1 MIRFKDNIFIT
12 KTNEEAIIILDGE
25 TDDFWGVEGPL
36 ANIIYAIYENKNVN
50 FEVIITS
57 VLKEYKVSKEE
68 VTADIHDCFKTL
80 VENGLAF
87 YA

>member
-1 MIRFKDNIFIT
+1 M
-12 KTNEEAIIILDGE
+12 
-25 TDDFWGVEGPL
+25 
-36 ANIIYAIYENKNVN
+36 N

>member
-1 MIRFKDNIFIT
+1 NRNFIFSVLS
-12 KTNEEAIIILDGE
+12 KNQCALN
-25 TDDFWGVEGPL
+25 GVL
-36 ANIIYAIYENKNVN
+36 NSYIYAIYENKNVN

>member
-36 ANIIYAIYENKNVN
+36 ANIIYA
-50 FEVIITS
+50 
-57 VLKEYKVSKEE
+57 
-68 VTADIHDCFKTL
+68 
-80 VENGLAF
+80 
-87 YA
+87 